1 MATITKTLFVD
12 GILFWYAFCMELR
25 HLRYFVAV
33 AEEGSLTSAAERRLH
48 TAQPSLSRQIRD
60 LELEVGV
67 KGAPLTIDLVMGYS
81 RSNPS
86 PLLKRLLAHSDE
98 LIEAVKRRSTLA
110 IS

>member
-1 MATITKTLFVD
+1 VLKSVIDDYMAKFGITLKPEYDADNITSTMSLVASA
-12 GILFWYAFCMELR
+12 GGVTVLPIYVQNLLSPSVVLR
-25 HLRYFVAV
+25 PL
-33 AEEGSLTSAAERRLH
+33 
-48 TAQPSLSRQIRD
+48 
-60 LELEVGV
+60 